1 MWRIPGRICN
11 YHDISDTGVSWFVV
25 ASLIKREA
33 KNKDEENMKI
43 IKGKINQAIEI
54 LNELDIDLWLT
65 FCRESDST
73 PDPVSN
79 LIVGSGACW
88 LSGYFI
94 SKSGDTTVLVGQ
106 ADAPDFKQSDLFKN
120 VVTYSED
127 VGKEL
132 FDIIR
137 KYNPRTIALNYS
149 ENNHTADG
157 LSHGLFLMLQ
167 GFLSDT
173 PYADRLITSEE
184 IITRVR
190 GRKTSGE
197 IVLIEKAAE
206 LAAECWEQSLE
217 KIETG
222 MSEKEIASI
231 FLDIIHS
238 QGNTTSFNP
247 IVNAGSKTEPGHGSP
262 TDETLEQGDLLHVDF
277 GIKYKGYCS
286 DIQRIAYFK
295 KEHEPVPAELES
307 AFKTVSSLLH
317 QSIAMYK
324 PGALGHEIDG
334 FVREELIKAEYPEYH
349 HGLGHQIGQAVH
361 DGSAIVGPLWPR
373 YGKLGA
379 IPLEEGNTFT
389 AEFGVSLDGIGYIGL
404 EEDVVVTPEGGRLLC
419 TPQTDLVVIKSTE
432 QKS

>member
-1 MWRIPGRICN
+1 MTKL
-11 YHDISDTGVSWFVV
+11 D
-25 ASLIKREA
+25 KR
-33 KNKDEENMKI
+33 NI
-43 IKGKINQAIEI
+43 VKGKIKQAIGI

-73 PDPVSN
+73 PDPVSD

-94 SKSGDTTVLVGQ
+94 SKCGDTTVLVGQ
-106 ADAPDFKQSDLFKN
+106 ADAPDFKRSGLYKN

-132 FDIIR
+132 VDIIR

-173 PYADRLITSEE
+173 SYTDRLISSEE

-197 IVLIEKAAE
+197 IVLIEKAAG

-222 MSEKEIASI
+222 MNEKEIASV
-231 FLDIIHS
+231 FLDIIHN
-238 QGNTTSFNP
+238 QGNIPSFDP

-286 DIQRIAYFK
+286 DIQRIAYFQK
-295 KEHEPVPAELES
+295 QHESVPAELES

-324 PGALGHEIDG
+324 PGALGHEIDR
-334 FVREELIKAEYPEYH
+334 FVREELTKAGYPEYD
-349 HGLGHQIGQAVH
+349 HGLGHQIGLAVH

-379 IPLEEGNTFT
+379 ISLEEGNTFT

-404 EEDVVVTPEGGRLLC
+404 EEDVLVTPEGGRVLC
-419 TPQTDLVVIKSTE
+419 TPQKDLVVIESTE

>member
-1 MWRIPGRICN
+1 
-11 YHDISDTGVSWFVV
+11 
-25 ASLIKREA
+25 
-33 KNKDEENMKI
+33 MKI
-43 IKGKINQAIEI
+43 IKEKISQAINI

-94 SKSGDTTVLVGQ
+94 SKNGDTTVLVGQ
-106 ADAPDFKQSDLFKN
+106 ADAPDFEQSDLYKN
-120 VVTYSED
+120 VVIYSED

-132 FDIIR
+132 VDIISE
-137 KYNPRTIALNYS
+137 YNPRSIALNYS
-149 ENNHTADG
+149 ESNYTADG

-167 GFLSDT
+167 DFLSNT
-173 PYADRLITSEE
+173 PYADRLISSEE
-184 IITRVR
+184 IINRVR

-197 IVLIEKAAE
+197 IALIEKAAE
-206 LAAECWEQSLE
+206 AAAECWDQSLE
-217 KIETG
+217 KITTG
-222 MSEKEIASI
+222 MSEKEIASV

-238 QGNTTSFNP
+238 QGNTPSFNP
-247 IVNAGSKTEPGHGSP
+247 IVNAGSKTKPGHGSP
-262 TDETLEQGDLLHVDF
+262 TDATLEQGDLLHVDF
-277 GIKYKGYCS
+277 GVQYKGYCS
-286 DIQRIAYFK
+286 DIQRIAYYK
-295 KEHEPVPAELES
+295 KENKSVPAELEA
-307 AFKTVSSLLH
+307 AFSTVSSLLH

-334 FVREELIKAEYPEYH
+334 FVRGELTKAEYPEYN

-361 DGSAIVGPLWPR
+361 DGSSIVGPLWPR

-389 AEFGVSLDGIGYIGL
+389 AEFGVTLDGTGHISL
-404 EEDVVVTPEGGRLLC
+404 EEDVVVTPDGGRLLC
-419 TPQTDLVVIKSTE
+419 KPQIELVVINSSE
-432 QKS
+432 

>member
-1 MWRIPGRICN
+1 M
-11 YHDISDTGVSWFVV
+11 
-25 ASLIKREA
+25 E
-33 KNKDEENMKI
+33 I
-43 IKGKINQAIEI
+43 IKEKINQAIDG

-94 SKSGDTTVLVGQ
+94 SRSGDTTVLVGQ
-106 ADAPDFKQSDLFKN
+106 ADAPDFERSDLYKN
-120 VVTYSED
+120 VVVYSED

-132 FDIIR
+132 VDIIN
-137 KYNPRTIALNYS
+137 KYNPRSIALNYS
-149 ENNHTADG
+149 ESNYTADG

-167 GFLSDT
+167 GFLADT
-173 PYADRLITSEE
+173 PYADRLISSEE

-190 GRKTSGE
+190 GCKTSGE
-197 IVLIEKAAE
+197 IALIQKAAE

-217 KIETG
+217 KIEIG

-231 FLDIIHS
+231 FLDIIYN
-238 QGNTTSFNP
+238 QGNKPSFNP
-247 IVNAGSKTEPGHGSP
+247 IVNAGSKTKPGHGSP
-262 TDETLEQGDLLHVDF
+262 TDVTLEQGDLLHVDF
-277 GIKYKGYCS
+277 GILYKGYCS

-295 KEHEPVPAELES
+295 KESKPIPAELEA

-317 QSIAMYK
+317 QSIARYK
-324 PGALGHEIDG
+324 PGALGHEIDR
-334 FVREELIKAEYPEYH
+334 FVRNELIKAKYPEYN

-361 DGSAIVGPLWPR
+361 DGSSIVGPLWPR

-389 AEFGVSLDGIGYIGL
+389 AEFGITLDGIGHVSL

-419 TPQTDLVVIKSTE
+419 TPQRSLIVI
-432 QKS
+432 